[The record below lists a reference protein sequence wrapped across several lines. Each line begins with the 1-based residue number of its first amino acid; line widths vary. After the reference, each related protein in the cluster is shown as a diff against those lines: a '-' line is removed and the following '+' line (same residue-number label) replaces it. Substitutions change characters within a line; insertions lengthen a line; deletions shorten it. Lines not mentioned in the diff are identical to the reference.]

1 MRLID
6 ADKLRKD
13 VIDLPDLY
21 NGFSDT
27 YDKAYILD
35 LVDEQ
40 PTVEAEPT
48 EEQVKEYCRKRC
60 LVVVSSELFNEMKA
74 RWGRDNT
81 KHGHWISACQ
91 TKFDKLFFPQ
101 MFKCS
106 VCGNYLDFDGINAGR
121 GDTNYCPHCGA
132 KMDGERREDE
142 TD

>member
-13 VIDLPDLY
+13 VLDLPNCP

-27 YDKAYILD
+27 YDKAMILT

-48 EEQVKEYCRKRC
+48 EEQFEWCHDCKEYDQNTHCC
-60 LVVVSSELFNEMKA
+60 H
-74 RWGRDNT
+74 RWTKVIRNT
-81 KHGHWISACQ
+81 VNDLKTQGYEPVRHGHWEFIGGYGYQYRCSACNTCAERK
-91 TKFDKLFFPQ
+91 TKF
-101 MFKCS
+101 
-106 VCGNYLDFDGINAGR
+106 
-121 GDTNYCPHCGA
+121 CPYCGA
-132 KMDGERREDE
+132 KMDGERRDEDE